1 MFVGS
6 TSWLLNTACSLDGC
20 RVTIFDCTREDVV
33 WDSNNYDGFDIA
45 QEVSFQGFGEYDV
58 CSYDLWLD
66 KDNKI
71 HLEINIEME
80 EDEDI

>member
-6 TSWLLNTACSLDGC
+6 VYWFLNSAASLCDC
-20 RVTIFDCTREDVV
+20 RVTIFDCVSEDVV
-33 WDSNNYDGFDIA
+33 WDSNGYDRNDIA
-45 QEVSFQGFGEYDV
+45 QEVDFRGFGDYDI

-66 KDNKI
+66 SDNMI

-80 EDEDI
+80 D